1 MYTMTIG
8 GLAKETGVG
17 RETIRYYERRRL
29 IEPVERR
36 ESGYRIYDENSAKK
50 LLFIKNAQQLGFT
63 LEEIGELM
71 KLKVS
76 VTGRCGAV
84 KRRAESKLEEIDK
97 KVAALNSMKKVL
109 KGLVSHCREELPTD
123 DCPILASM
131 ETGNGKNKKGGKR
144 NG

>member
-1 MYTMTIG
+1 MAQMTIG
-8 GLAKETGVG
+8 GLAKETSVG
-17 RETIRYYERRRL
+17 IETIRYYERRKL

-36 ESGYRIYDENSAKK
+36 ESGYRTYNATSAKK
-50 LLFIKNAQQLGFT
+50 IRFIKNAQQLGFT

-76 VTGRCGAV
+76 AAGRCGAV
-84 KRRAESKLEEIDK
+84 KKRAESKLEEIDK

-131 ETGNGKNKKGGKR
+131 ETGNGKNKKGGR
-144 NG
+144 

>member
-1 MYTMTIG
+1 METMTIG
-8 GLAKETGVG
+8 GLAKETSVG
-17 RETIRYYERRRL
+17 IETIRYYERRRL

-36 ESGYRIYDENSAKK
+36 PSGYRIYDENSARKIR
-50 LLFIKNAQQLGFT
+50 FIKNAQQLGFT

-76 VTGRCGAV
+76 NTNRCGTI
-84 KRRAESKLEEIDK
+84 KRKAEAKIEEINK

-109 KGLVSHCREELPTD
+109 KELVSHCREELPTD

-131 ETGNGKNKKGGKR
+131 EANGWKNKKR
-144 NG
+144 E